1 MGTTACTV
9 IAVLVAL
16 VGVVALVGELRRRPG
31 PIGPRWLV
39 RPIAALAVFLMGEG
53 ASYIT
58 GTVLP
63 VDGGLTAMM
72 GVHRT

>member
-1 MGTTACTV
+1 M
-9 IAVLVAL
+9 AVMRYREAL
-16 VGVVALVGELRRRPG
+16 N
-31 PIGPRWLV
+31 
-39 RPIAALAVFLMGEG
+39 AAMREEMREDESVFLMGEG